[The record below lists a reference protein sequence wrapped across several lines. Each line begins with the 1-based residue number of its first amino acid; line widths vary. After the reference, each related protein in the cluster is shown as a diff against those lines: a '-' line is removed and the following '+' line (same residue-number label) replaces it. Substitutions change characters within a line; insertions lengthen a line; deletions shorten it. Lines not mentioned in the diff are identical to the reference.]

1 MKADADDRGRRNDGD
16 AADADDEVG
25 WAASASRRKAAAFA
39 LLMDD
44 AADDAEE
51 PEVEHLLPKSGSAV
65 NGKAEQEKKK
75 KKKKGAPELPSLD
88 ELELGAGDGKAESQP
103 AASDN
108 ATKPPAAPASAD
120 LYATA
125 RPLKPSRQAEE
136 DAEIEAILA
145 EIDAEPQTSKKKSR
159 KQKKK
164 QKQAAAAAAAVEG
177 EGEAAVDESS
187 AAAPAAPAA
196 EEETLPAAAEAD
208 AAPPSEGPEASAAS
222 EGSLTAAQKK
232 RLKRK
237 QKEAAKKAEGA
248 TAPSK
253 DTGAGSVARAA
264 LVKRLQAQQ
273 QQRQEEE
280 LRRQREEEEQRQREE
295 EERRRAEEEQRRRE
309 EEREQR
315 KEARR
320 ARREQLR
327 REGKLLNRTERQRR
341 ARDEMFRQQAL
352 AEGAVSAASMS
363 GQASKPQ
370 RPVPE
375 EKRRPQRS
383 EILEAMDK
391 STVSAAEVAPDAP
404 PSWEADPALLET
416 TKTDEAPARA
426 RPPDES
432 TTSGSDENEEQG
444 MEGSSDGDEEEEVV
458 STERPTLSASSA
470 AALAEARRELAV
482 RRRIED
488 EEAARRAA
496 SPAKL
501 RSPIICIMGHVDTG
515 KTKLLDKIR
524 RTHVQEGE
532 AGGITQQI
540 GATYFPIEA
549 VRQEAQKVDAGL
561 EYRVPSLL
569 IIDTPGH
576 ESFTNLRSRG
586 SSLCDI
592 AILVIDIMHGL
603 EPQTLE
609 SIEMLRMRKT
619 PFIVA
624 LNKIDRLYGWQAC
637 PMAPARAAL
646 EANRAVAAE
655 FEQRLM
661 ETKVALAEI
670 GFNAE
675 LYWENRDMRRNLSL
689 VPTSAISGEGVP
701 DLLMLLVQLPQKL
714 LTERL
719 MFVDFPVCT
728 ALEVKVVEG
737 LGTTVDVILTGGSL
751 REGDTIVS
759 CGMDGPLVSTVR
771 ALLTPHPMKELRVK
785 GQYLH
790 HKRLEAAQGIKI
802 SAEGL
807 DKTIAGTPVLVARN
821 EDEVDYL
828 KEEVMADWNKAR
840 ALIDKSGV
848 GVYVQASTLGSLE
861 ALLEFLRKDAKI
873 PVSGINIG
881 PVHKRDV
888 MRASVML
895 EHKPEYAVILAF
907 DVKVEREAREVAD
920 ELDVQIFTA
929 DIIYH
934 LFDRFKAYMEEVRE
948 RRRREAETDVI
959 FPVCGSIVPHFVF
972 NKKDPII
979 LGVHVDDGIL
989 RCGTP
994 LVAVGADGAM
1004 VDIGRVISIEANKK
1018 AVPMARKG
1026 DNVAVKIGSRQT
1038 THIMYGRHFDHGCK
1052 LYSRMTRRAI
1062 DLLKDNYRDEL
1073 NKDDWR
1079 LVLKLKQMFQ
1089 LM

>member
-16 AADADDEVG
+16 TADADEEVG
-25 WAASASRRKAAAFA
+25 WAANASRRKAAAFA

-51 PEVEHLLPKSGSAV
+51 PEVEHPLPKSDSAV
-65 NGKAEQEKKK
+65 NGKAEQKKK

-88 ELELGAGDGKAESQP
+88 ELELSVGDGKAESQH

-164 QKQAAAAAAAVEG
+164 QKQAAASAAEG
-177 EGEAAVDESS
+177 DEEAAVDESS
-187 AAAPAAPAA
+187 AAVPAAPAT
-196 EEETLPAAAEAD
+196 EEETLPPAAEAD
-208 AAPPSEGPEASAAS
+208 AAPSPEGPEASTAS

-253 DTGAGSVARAA
+253 DTGAGSAARAA

-280 LRRQREEEEQRQREE
+280 LRRQRAEEEQRQREE

-341 ARDEMFRQQAL
+341 ARDELFRQQAL
-352 AEGAVSAASMS
+352 AEGAVSAASMN
-363 GQASKPQ
+363 GQAPKPQ
-370 RPVPE
+370 RVVSE
-375 EKRRPQRS
+375 EKRRPQRG
-383 EILEAMDK
+383 EIMEAVEK
-391 STVSAAEVAPDAP
+391 SAVSVAGEAPDAP
-404 PSWEADPALLET
+404 PSWEADAALLET
-416 TKTDEAPARA
+416 TKPDEAPARA
-426 RPPDES
+426 RPPDQS
-432 TTSGSDENEEQG
+432 TTSGSDDDEEQG
-444 MEGSSDGDEEEEVV
+444 MQGSSDDDDEEEVGSV
-458 STERPTLSASSA
+458 ARPTLSASSA
-470 AALAEARRELAV
+470 AALAGARRELAV
-482 RRRIED
+482 RRRVQD

-549 VRQEAQKVDAGL
+549 VQQEAHKVDAGL

-609 SIEMLRMRKT
+609 SIELLRMRKT

-661 ETKVALAEI
+661 ETKVALAEV

-689 VPTSAISGEGVP
+689 VPTSAITGEGVP

-719 MFVDFPVCT
+719 MFVDFPACT

-751 REGDTIVS
+751 REGDTIVL

-807 DKTIAGTPVLVARN
+807 EKTIAGTPVLVARN
-821 EDEVDYL
+821 EDEIDYL

-959 FPVCGSIVPHFVF
+959 FPVCASIVPNFVF

-979 LGVHVDDGIL
+979 VGVHIDDGIL

-1026 DNVAVKIGSRQT
+1026 ENVAVKIGSRQT
-1038 THIMYGRHFDHGCK
+1038 THIMYGRHFDHDCK

-1089 LM
+1089 VT